1 MTMKNSSM
9 INGSVNGGGG
19 NDDDPPP
26 RPPLPLPLPLPLSV
40 GVRDVEAMA
49 MDQVSAPG
57 FPNYAIMLCA
67 DRHGNIEGHWG
78 TNPGQIGRASCRE
91 RVYVLV

>member
-9 INGSVNGGGG
+9 INGSVDGGGG

-26 RPPLPLPLPLPLSV
+26 LPLPLSLPL

-49 MDQVSAPG
+49 MDQVYV
-57 FPNYAIMLCA
+57 NEEE
-67 DRHGNIEGHWG
+67 R
-78 TNPGQIGRASCRE
+78 GRT
-91 RVYVLV
+91 Y